1 MKRHLL
7 FIIGLTMSMVAQ
19 AQSDSL
25 KAAYRQVCTTLK
37 EYKFLSQDLVDGRY
51 DHSTS
56 VTSIALKVQQ
66 GIFIFTITDK
76 LCKFSDP
83 AFGFEHRTKTIKVP
97 VSEVRFNIASY
108 PHEIN
113 IVGENGVELNYKGK
127 KELLRA
133 YEIHG
138 EELTLRK
145 LHKELTRLQDIL
157 KTENYTGSLG
167 MGGATSKKTTSKSTP
182 KQKTETAVPTQQRQR
197 KHVPAG
203 N

>member
-1 MKRHLL
+1 MKRILL
-7 FIIGLTMSMVAQ
+7 FIMGLTITMVSP

-25 KAAYRQVCTTLK
+25 KAAYQQTCTTLK
-37 EYKFLSQDLVDGRY
+37 EYKFLSQDVYYGRY
-51 DHSTS
+51 DKSTS
-56 VTSIALKVQQ
+56 ITSITLKVHQ
-66 GIFIFTITDK
+66 GNFIFTIADK
-76 LCKFSDP
+76 LCEFSDP
-83 AFGFEHRTKTIKVP
+83 AFGFKYQTKTIKVP
-97 VSEVRFNIASY
+97 VSEVRFIIGSY

-138 EELTLRK
+138 EELSLKK
-145 LHKELTRLQDIL
+145 LHKELTRLQEIL
-157 KTENYTGSLG
+157 KTENFTGSLG
-167 MGGATSKKTTSKSTP
+167 NGGTTSKKTTSKSTP
-182 KQKTETAVPTQQRQR
+182 KQKAETAAPTQQRQR